1 MHTCA
6 LLWVTRRRARMTV
19 QVRTGRPPAA
29 PEGAAPWRMH
39 DLKLPVSLS
48 ALGGSPDR
56 LAGGA
61 AVDDGRCPS
70 CGSGNAPEA
79 RFCVTCGE
87 PLRSRPCPGCG
98 AATQPSFQFCPS
110 CGRPLQGPAAPKPEP
125 VETRRRRATTLFADL
140 VGFSTLA
147 EHMDPEHLHALLDGV
162 FGEMSEAVETEGGRV
177 ERFTGDALL
186 ATFGG
191 HTAHEDDP
199 RRAVDA
205 ALRMMQSVRARS
217 VDTPAPLQLRIGINS
232 GLVVFAPVVD
242 GFQSELFGDA
252 VNVTARLQQAASPG
266 AILVAAPV
274 WRRVRD
280 HYEGQHVGMLEVK
293 GREQPVDAYRIL
305 GPRAR
310 PGRRQAPFVGR
321 REELALLDLLW
332 SSTVKGTT
340 HVVSVIGEAGVGK
353 SRLLAELPPRTD
365 AHEVRIECRSDRT
378 PGPMAELVHRL
389 LGGAPRDLEDLR
401 TRCRS
406 WPEVDQEVT
415 ALLASFLGLAG
426 DAPAVGMA
434 DPHER
439 RQVFAGVWLF
449 LRAVAE
455 ERPLLIVL
463 DDAHAADRSSLD
475 LVDFLL
481 ERLGGSPIM
490 LVLAYRPGFGQV
502 ERTFIRASHTV
513 MRLELLTAAESVALA
528 KGFLGVAELPKAL
541 EGLAAS
547 RAEGN
552 PFFIE
557 ELLQALLEIGSLTVH
572 DSRAVLAEGH
582 VEIPD
587 TVEGTILARVD
598 RLDPRARTVLHHAA
612 VIGRSFSTSLLRSMA
627 SEDGLEDVLEGLG
640 RTQLVLAEGPDQWA
654 FKHALIQEV
663 TYSTLLLR
671 QRQELHRIVA
681 EALEATDPGQL
692 DVLAEHY
699 AKAGI
704 RDKARRYAVAAGD
717 AASERMGFVE
727 ARSRYETALA
737 LWGEG
742 DEAGR
747 LSLVMKLATAQ
758 VVGADP
764 AAAATSLIE
773 AEAGWR
779 ALGDYIRAG
788 ESLATLGRVY
798 FWTGEAERS
807 EDFLRRAIEMLEAQ
821 PPSQALIKALTWASA
836 LKIITGEVDEGAALA
851 SRGLSV
857 APEVLS
863 DAARSSLLTTLG
875 SCQVHLGNPNGV
887 RNIRTALEIAQHTRE
902 AEALGRAYINLVLG
916 LSELYDPEALET
928 ARRGREAVRKR
939 GALSFEITIAGR
951 EAGILSALGRYHE
964 AEDVARD
971 VLDTRRPVMVAPGLL
986 FAGLSLAETLL
997 RKGAYDDAKKRLD
1010 DMLPVTQR
1018 VGGGMFVAPARAI
1031 GTELEEA
1038 RGNRASA
1045 RLELRDAMEV
1055 AMQTPSL
1062 VHALHCV
1069 VPAARIAGQG
1079 AGPLVQRLKDLPP
1092 HPSFASR
1099 LREADGYLGGG
1110 RGAFLEAADLYASLG
1125 LPYEEA
1131 RCRLEAGQ
1139 LERAAELIERFGLQ
1153 DGPLGARLRDLS
1165 GS

>member
-1 MHTCA
+1 MDS
-6 LLWVTRRRARMTV
+6 V
-19 QVRTGRPPAA
+19 
-29 PEGAAPWRMH
+29 
-39 DLKLPVSLS
+39 
-48 ALGGSPDR
+48 
-56 LAGGA
+56 
-61 AVDDGRCPS
+61 RCPA
-70 CGSGNAPEA
+70 CGGPNGSEA

-87 PLRSRPCPGCG
+87 MLRSRPCPGCG
-98 AATQPSFQFCPS
+98 AETQPSFQFCPS
-110 CGRPLQGPAAPKPEP
+110 CGRPLQGAAAKPDPA
-125 VETRRRRATTLFADL
+125 ETRRRRAITLFADL

-162 FGEMSEAVETEGGRV
+162 FAELSEAVETEGGRV
-177 ERFTGDALL
+177 ERFTGDGLL
-186 ATFGG
+186 ATFGAR
-191 HTAHEDDP
+191 TAHEDDP

-205 ALRMMQSVRARS
+205 ALRMMQNVRVRS

-232 GLVVFAPVVD
+232 GLVVFAPVAD

-252 VNVTARLQQAASPG
+252 VNVTARLQQAAAPG

-280 HYEGQHVGMLEVK
+280 RYEGQHVGMLEVK
-293 GREQPVDAYRIL
+293 GREQHVDAYRIL

-321 REELALLDLLW
+321 RDELALLDLLW

-340 HVVSVIGEAGVGK
+340 HVVSLIGEAGVGK
-353 SRLLAELPPRTD
+353 SRLLTELPARPEARD
-365 AHEVRIECRSDRT
+365 VRIECRSDRT
-378 PGPMAELVHRL
+378 HGPMAELIHRI
-389 LGGAPRDLEDLR
+389 LGGEPQDLDELKEL
-401 TRCRS
+401 CRPWS
-406 WPEVDQEVT
+406 EVDQEVT
-415 ALLASFLGLAG
+415 MLLAAFLGLAG
-426 DAPAVGMA
+426 TGPVVEMA
-434 DPHER
+434 DPHEK

-449 LRAVAE
+449 LRAAAE

-502 ERTFIRASHTV
+502 ERSVIRASHTG
-513 MRLELLTAAESVALA
+513 MRLELLSPAESVALA
-528 KGFLGVAELPKAL
+528 KGFLGASELPKAL
-541 EGLAAS
+541 EEMVAS

-557 ELLQALLEIGSLTVH
+557 ELLQALLEIGSLTVQ
-572 DSRAVLAEGH
+572 DSTAVLAEGH

-587 TVEGTILARVD
+587 TVEGTILARID
-598 RLDPRARTVLHHAA
+598 RLDHRARTVLHHAA
-612 VIGRSFSTSLLRSMA
+612 VIGRSFSTALLRA
-627 SEDGLEDVLEGLG
+627 ITTDPDLEEVLEELG
-640 RTQLVLAEGPDQWA
+640 RTQLILAEGPDQWA

-671 QRQELHRIVA
+671 QRQELHRVVA

-727 ARSRYETALA
+727 ARRRYETALR

-807 EDFLRRAIEMLEAQ
+807 EDFLRRAIALLEAQ

-857 APEVLS
+857 APGVLS
-863 DAARSSLLTTLG
+863 DAQRSSLLTTLG

-887 RNIRTALEIAQHTRE
+887 RNIRTALELAERSRE
-902 AEALGRAYINLVLG
+902 AEALGRAYINLVLS

-951 EAGILSALGRYHE
+951 EAGILSSLGRYDE

-971 VLDTRRPVMVAPGLL
+971 VLDTRRPVMVAPGML

-997 RKGAYDDAKKRLD
+997 RRGKYEEAKKRLE

-1045 RLELRDAMEV
+1045 RLELRDALEV
-1055 AMQTPSL
+1055 AMETPSL

-1069 VPAARIAGQG
+1069 VPAARIAGRG
-1079 AGPLVQRLKDLPP
+1079 AAALLDRLRGLPP
-1092 HPSFASR
+1092 HPSFAAR
-1099 LREADGYLGGG
+1099 LREAEGHLGAGTA
-1110 RGAFLEAADLYASLG
+1110 AFLEAADLYAGLA
-1125 LPYEEA
+1125 LPYEEI

-1139 LERAAELIERFGLQ
+1139 LDRAAVAIERFGVQ
-1153 DGPLGARLRDLS
+1153 DGPLGARLRDLAS
-1165 GS
+1165 RPPDARAG